1 METRSDI
8 EAQALDWLIRMDGG
22 GLSAGERAQF
32 DVWIAASES
41 HHVAFLRA
49 EAAWKRADR
58 LRKLRPLDGE
68 IDENLLDP
76 SQGAVANRGARPRFP
91 VWKSLSAAACLAT
104 VGVVVW
110 FVVQSQGWQ
119 TYDTAVG
126 STERVVLQDGSTL
139 SLNTDT
145 RVQVRFTEERRRIV
159 LKRGEALFEV
169 AHDAS
174 RPFDV
179 QAGESLVRA
188 VGTAFKVRMH
198 GKTDVEVLVTDGTVA
213 VAPVVA
219 AISIHEPLPPTLP
232 KLTVGESARVKRDGL
247 DVQKV
252 SHEEIAHKLAWR
264 DGRLWFDRDRLSD
277 AVAEFN
283 RYNRRRLVVADPSI
297 ADLRIGGGF
306 AATDPESFVAALERS
321 FGVRAVLNSQANGEG
336 EIALYRAE

>member
-1 METRSDI
+1 METRRDI
-8 EAQALDWLIRMDGG
+8 EAQALDWLIRMDGAS
-22 GLSAGERAQF
+22 LSEGERAQF
-32 DVWIAASES
+32 ETWLAASAS

-49 EAAWKRADR
+49 EAAWRRADR

-76 SQGAVANRGARPRFP
+76 NPRPAASRFARSRARL
-91 VWKSLSAAACLAT
+91 WQSLSAAASLAILA
-104 VGVVVW
+104 VVLW
-110 FVVQSQGWQ
+110 FVVQSQGWE

-145 RVQVRFTEERRRIV
+145 RVQVRFTEDRRRIV

-169 AHDAS
+169 AHDPS

-188 VGTAFKVRMH
+188 VGTAFTVRMRA
-198 GKTDVEVLVTDGTVA
+198 KNDIEVLVTDGTVA
-213 VAPVVA
+213 VAPVIA
-219 AISIHEPLPPTLP
+219 AIPIHQPLPPTLP
-232 KLTVGESARVKRDGL
+232 TLTVGESARVKREGL
-247 DVQKV
+247 NVHKV
-252 SHEEIAHKLAWR
+252 SQEQIAHKLAWQE
-264 DGRLWFDRDRLSD
+264 GRLWFDRDRLSD

-306 AATDPESFVAALERS
+306 EATDPESFVAALERS
-321 FGVRAVLNSQANGEG
+321 FGVHAVPHYQANGEG
-336 EIALYRAE
+336 EIALYRAQ